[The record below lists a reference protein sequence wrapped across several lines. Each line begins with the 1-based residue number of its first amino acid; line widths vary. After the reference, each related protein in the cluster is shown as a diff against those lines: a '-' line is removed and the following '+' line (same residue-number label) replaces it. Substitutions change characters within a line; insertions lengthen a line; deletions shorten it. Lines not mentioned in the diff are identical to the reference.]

1 MLPTKTED
9 EKNLSKSEK
18 RKRRLD
24 PEQCLTTS
32 KVMTYASKKDM
43 NLPRKFYI
51 ILIRIGLYH
60 DRKFKL
66 CLAGIQKS

>member
-32 KVMTYASKKDM
+32 KVQIKRDNWNHKY
-43 NLPRKFYI
+43 YI
-51 ILIRIGLYH
+51 
-60 DRKFKL
+60 
-66 CLAGIQKS
+66 

>member
-32 KVMTYASKKDM
+32 KVMTYASQKHI
-43 NLPRKFYI
+43 NLPKKFYI
-51 ILIRIGLYH
+51 Y
-60 DRKFKL
+60 
-66 CLAGIQKS
+66 

>member
-32 KVMTYASKKDM
+32 KVKTSQILAGSNKIFSWHLKISKRLKWIRIW
-43 NLPRKFYI
+43 LKV
-51 ILIRIGLYH
+51 ILIRLI
-60 DRKFKL
+60 
-66 CLAGIQKS
+66 

>member
-32 KVMTYASKKDM
+32 KVKSSQ
-43 NLPRKFYI
+43 
-51 ILIRIGLYH
+51 IL
-60 DRKFKL
+60 
-66 CLAGIQKS
+66 AEKS

>member
-32 KVMTYASKKDM
+32 KVETDASQKDI
-43 NLPRKFYI
+43 NLPKKFYI
-51 ILIRIGLYH
+51 Y
-60 DRKFKL
+60 
-66 CLAGIQKS
+66 